1 MTTSSNPH
9 DDSMPDW
16 YDPFGEPH
24 TIPGGWDLSGMDAAN
39 PTPGQQ
45 PGPAR
50 RQLLELF
57 YRLDFNPN

>member
-1 MTTSSNPH
+1 MTNSSNPH

-16 YDPFGEPH
+16 YDPFGEPN

-57 YRLDFNPN
+57 YRLDLNLN

>member
-1 MTTSSNPH
+1 
-9 DDSMPDW
+9 MPDW
-16 YDPFGEPH
+16 YDPFGEPN

-45 PGPAR
+45 PESVR

-57 YRLDFNPN
+57 YRLDLNPN